1 MPLPLGYC
9 PVNLIWVV
17 RLELTTNLVPK
28 TSRLPIAAHPYKEYC
43 FVFRVLYQTELHP
56 GNIPK
61 IAPEWAG
68 FHLVARLNE
77 PPAFSLLEH

>member
-1 MPLPLGYC
+1 MVNPFHSPVIKLFNSIC

-43 FVFRVLYQTELHP
+43 SVFRMLYQTELHSASFL
-56 GNIPK
+56 G
-61 IAPEWAG
+61 G
-68 FHLVARLNE
+68 SSTTGL
-77 PPAFSLLEH
+77 PA